1 MNKLNITGRTKVKRL
16 PKRAFYDT
24 ETIYKILDDTFLCHV
39 GFEIGEQVNMIP
51 VNYGR
56 KDNQIFIHGSK
67 KSRMLK
73 SFESGK
79 DVCISVSMID
89 GIVLARSAF
98 HHSVNYRSVVIFAS
112 PVKIVNEN
120 EKSEALKV
128 IFDHI
133 MPGRWE
139 DVRKP
144 DKKELEATSVFSFR
158 IDEASAKI
166 RSGPVV
172 DEKEDLDLNIWAG
185 ILPLKTIPAEP
196 IRDEGLDDTILI
208 PEYINLFKRKKE
220 NNADKKI

>member
-1 MNKLNITGRTKVKRL
+1 LKNLSITGRTKVKRL
-16 PKRAFYDT
+16 PKRAFYDI
-24 ETIYKILDDTFLCHV
+24 ETIYKILDDTFVCHV
-39 GFEIGEQVNMIP
+39 GFEIGGQVYIIP

-67 KSRMLK
+67 KSRMFKL
-73 SFESGK
+73 FEHGK
-79 DVCISVSMID
+79 DICISVSLID

-98 HHSVNYRSVVIFAS
+98 HHSVNYRSVVIFAN

-120 EKSEALKV
+120 EKSKALKA

-144 DKKELEATSVFSFR
+144 NKKELEATSVFSFK

-166 RSGPVV
+166 RNGPVA

-185 ILPLKTIPAEP
+185 ILPLKTVSAEP
-196 IRDEGLDDTILI
+196 VKDVDLDDSILI
-208 PEYINLFKRKKE
+208 PEYINVFERKKE
-220 NNADKKI
+220 NNVD